1 MLLALFQYLKKL
13 HLQERVVEEVKM
25 AIKPHYAK
33 KDINKDQYKE
43 ILRKAVPKVSWL
55 VFSLLEREH
64 GVSDKQDTNLPHQ
77 TQTVFFKVGPQGS
90 DELGFTTS

>member
-1 MLLALFQYLKKL
+1 MAVCIILLTLFGLFQYLKKL

-43 ILRKAVPKVSWL
+43 ILRKAVPKVGICYICW
-55 VFSLLEREH
+55 F
-64 GVSDKQDTNLPHQ
+64 
-77 TQTVFFKVGPQGS
+77 
-90 DELGFTTS
+90 EL